1 VSVENVIAL
10 IVLPLDKLEGV
21 EASPEDLE
29 AALEL
34 T

>member
-10 IVLPLDKLEGV
+10 IVLPLDKLEEV